1 MVESQNRAGSADTTA
16 AREEVPIP
24 RKIGFEFPDDI
35 DPQWIPGEPELAAM
49 MNGASLTMP
58 YLEPFLIRS
67 VREAT
72 HLIDDERVKENGRA
86 FNTQEQH
93 HFQAHRRFNEL
104 LKAKRYPELEQIER
118 EMQDHYARLSQRS
131 LRTKMAYTAG
141 FESMT
146 LGVTKWLIEKRVE
159 LFAGAD
165 PRVVSFVLWHMV
177 EETEHKCV
185 AYDVYQAA
193 FGNGI
198 SGYLAR
204 AIGVFHGSMDVMR
217 YSMRG
222 YRSILRNEGLW
233 SRLRSRMRLAYH
245 LVGFVRHVGPYL
257 LRAALPGHSPRR
269 EKDPQWVMD
278 WIAGHRLAAPDMVP
292 LLDTRDPQMPVPF
305 PRSTGNRSQ
314 IAA

>member
-1 MVESQNRAGSADTTA
+1 MADDLQRSAPTRSESM
-16 AREEVPIP
+16 PIP
-24 RKIGFEFPDDI
+24 RKIAFAFPDDI
-35 DPQWIPGEPELAAM
+35 DPQWIPGKPELAAM

-67 VREAT
+67 VREASQQ
-72 HLIDDERVKENGRA
+72 INDEWLSEQGRA

-104 LKAKRYPELEQIER
+104 LKSKRYPELEQIER
-118 EMQDHYARLSQRS
+118 EMQTSYARLSTRS

-159 LFAGAD
+159 LFKGAD

-185 AYDVYQAA
+185 AYDIYQAT
-193 FGNGI
+193 FGHGFRA
-198 SGYLAR
+198 YLAR
-204 AIGVFHGSMDVMR
+204 ALGVFHGSFDVMR
-217 YSMRG
+217 YSMCG
-222 YRSILRNEGLW
+222 YKAILQHEGLW
-233 SRLRSRMRLAYH
+233 SQLRSRLRLAGH
-245 LVGFVRHVGPYL
+245 LSDFIRHVGPYL

-269 EKDPQWVMD
+269 EKDPQWVLD
-278 WIAGHRLAAPDMVP
+278 WIAGHGSAASDQLP
-292 LLDTRDPQMPVPF
+292 LLDTQAPFMPVPF
-305 PRSTGNRSQ
+305 PSSVGPFSR
-314 IAA
+314 IAE